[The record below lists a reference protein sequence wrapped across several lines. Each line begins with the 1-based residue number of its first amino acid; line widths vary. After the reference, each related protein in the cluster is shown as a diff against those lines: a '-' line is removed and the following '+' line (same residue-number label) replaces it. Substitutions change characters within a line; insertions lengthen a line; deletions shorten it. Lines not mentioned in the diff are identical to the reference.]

1 MTDTLSDNDLVDR
14 YVHGVL
20 VHLPRSRRDQADKEL
35 RERVRNESYGRPTR
49 EVLTE
54 FGAPEDQAR
63 RLRGAPRRLIGPR
76 FYDTYVRVLWP
87 AVRVMALVFGGV
99 SLLPVLVDNET
110 TPTIGRIVEEGLTSA
125 FAGAVYAAFWVTVV
139 FAVIERFAPDAV
151 LHDWDPDD
159 LPPVPHGHEI
169 ALGDAIADL
178 VFAVALLVVSLCFF
192 PSLAPSF
199 LAETAEGLDA
209 DVVERLLPAV
219 VVVAALWVCVAGAQ
233 LIVRAWTLPVT
244 VMSIAANLLAV
255 ATAVAVLVN
264 RPYFSAD
271 FIASRYGGNAD
282 NLGTALDIAIGI
294 GAIAVILVCANDIV
308 TTVRK
313 YLAHRQEL

>member
-1 MTDTLSDNDLVDR
+1 MTGTLSDNDLVDR

-20 VHLPRSRRDQADKEL
+20 VHLPRSRRDQADTEL
-35 RERVRNESYGRPTR
+35 RERVRNESNGRPTR
-49 EVLTE
+49 EVLIE
-54 FGAPEDQAR
+54 FGSPEDQAR
-63 RLRGAPRRLIGPR
+63 RFRGAPRQLIGPR

-87 AVRVMALVFGGV
+87 VVRVIAIVLGGV
-99 SLLPVLVDNET
+99 SLLPVLVGNDT
-110 TPTIGRIVEEGLTSA
+110 TPRIGRIVEESLTSA
-125 FAGAVYAAFWVTVV
+125 VAGAAYAAFGVTVV

-151 LHDWDPDD
+151 LRDWDPDD
-159 LPPVPHGHEI
+159 LPPIPHGHEI

-192 PSLAPSF
+192 PALAPSF

-219 VVVAALWVCVAGAQ
+219 VVVAALWVCVAGVQ

-255 ATAVAVLVN
+255 ATAIAVLVH

-271 FIASRYGGNAD
+271 FIASRYGGSD
-282 NLGTALDIAIGI
+282 GNLGTALDIAAGI

>member
-1 MTDTLSDNDLVDR
+1 MTDTLSDNDLLDR

-35 RERVRNESYGRPTR
+35 RERVRNESYGRSTR

-54 FGAPEDQAR
+54 FGPPEDQAR
-63 RLRGAPRRLIGPR
+63 RVRGAPRQLIGPR

-87 AVRVMALVFGGV
+87 AVRVMAIVFGGV
-99 SLLPVLVDNET
+99 SLLPVLVDNDT

-125 FAGAVYAAFWVTVV
+125 FAGAMYAALWVTVV
-139 FAVIERFAPDAV
+139 FAVIERFAPNAV
-151 LHDWDPDD
+151 LRDWHPDD

-192 PSLAPSF
+192 PALAPSF

-209 DVVERLLPAV
+209 GVVEGLLPAV
-219 VVVAALWVCVAGAQ
+219 VVVAGLWVCVAGAQ

-244 VMSIAANLLAV
+244 VISIAANLLAV
-255 ATAVAVLVN
+255 ATAVAVLVY
-264 RPYFSAD
+264 RPYFSAE
-271 FIASRYGGNAD
+271 FIASRYGGND
-282 NLGTALDIAIGI
+282 GNLGTALDIAIGI